1 MAAPTYLPRVSDRVL
16 ERRLRAKGAVL
27 VEGAKWCGKT
37 TTCAQQAESV
47 VYLADPATR
56 HQNLALATTA
66 PQILLRGAAP
76 RLIDEWQLAPPL
88 WDAIRAEVDVRQAFG
103 QFILTGSSV
112 PADYEQIAHT
122 GTGRIARVRMRPMSL
137 FESGD
142 STGEVGLTA
151 LFEGERPAGQR
162 AIDIHQLAYLTCR
175 GGWPRA
181 VTVGEADTDVA
192 LQQAVD
198 YVEAVTDADV
208 IHVDGVQRS
217 PSLARLIMRALARA
231 SATATPLTKIVADVN
246 AREPKGSDKTVADYL
261 TALERI
267 FVVENLTAWN
277 PKLRSKA
284 AIRTKETRH
293 FVDPSIATATLHV
306 GPDGLIADLETF
318 GLIFETLC
326 IRDLR
331 VYADALDA
339 QVSHYRDA
347 DGLECDAVI
356 HRKDGAYG
364 LVEIKLGGESAIDQ
378 GAASLLKL
386 SQKIDT
392 DTMTEPAFLMVL
404 TGIGEY
410 AYQRPDGVFVC
421 PVSLLGP

>member
-1 MAAPTYLPRVSDRVL
+1 MAAVDYLPRVSDRVL
-16 ERRLRAKGAVL
+16 ARRLRAKGAVL

-37 TTCAQQAESV
+37 TTCAQQAAST
-47 VYLADPATR
+47 VYLANPASR
-56 HQNLALATTA
+56 QQNLALAATA
-66 PQILLRGAAP
+66 PQVLLQGAAP
-76 RLIDEWQLAPPL
+76 RLIDEWQLAPQL
-88 WDAIRAEVDVRQAFG
+88 WDAIRAEVDERQAFG
-103 QFILTGSSV
+103 QFLLTGSSV
-112 PADYEQIAHT
+112 PADYRDIAHT
-122 GTGRIARVRMRPMSL
+122 GTGRIARLRMRPMSL
-137 FESGD
+137 FESED
-142 STGEVGLTA
+142 SSGAVGLEA
-151 LFEGERPAGQR
+151 LFAGERPMGQR
-162 AIDIHQLAYLTCR
+162 AIDIQQLAYLTCR

-181 VTVGEADTDVA
+181 VTAAADATDVA
-192 LQQAVD
+192 LQQVFD
-198 YVEAVTDADV
+198 YVEAVTEADI
-208 IHVDGVQRS
+208 IHVDGVQRN
-217 PSLARLIMRALARA
+217 PDLARLLMRALARA
-231 SATATPLTKIVADVN
+231 SATATPLTRIVADVN
-246 AREPKGSDKTVADYL
+246 ARAPKGSDKTIADYL

-284 AIRTKETRH
+284 AIRTTETRH

-339 QVSHYRDA
+339 KVSHYRDS
-347 DGLECDAVI
+347 DGLECDAVV
-356 HRKDGAYG
+356 HRKDGSYG
-364 LVEIKLGGESAIDQ
+364 LVEIKLGGDAAIDQ
-378 GAASLLKL
+378 AAASLLKL

-392 DTMTEPAFLMVL
+392 DTMTDPAFLMVL

-421 PVSLLGP
+421 PISLLGP